1 MYYRYGNVMGSRGS
15 VIPVFLKKI
24 QDNEKLKITDEKM
37 TRFMMTLDEAV
48 NLVIFAFN
56 NGSQGDI
63 FIQKSPATNILTL
76 AKALCK
82 INNINLDYEIIG
94 SRHGEKI
101 HEVLINKEEM
111 SKAVDLGNYFKT

>member
-1 MYYRYGNVMGSRGS
+1 MVTLWDQGDQLYL
-15 VIPVFLKKI
+15 FKKI

-76 AKALCK
+76 RHCAKLTF
-82 INNINLDYEIIG
+82 NLTM
-94 SRHGEKI
+94 K
-101 HEVLINKEEM
+101 
-111 SKAVDLGNYFKT
+111 